1 MVYKDYD
8 STGILVKDDWQKV
21 DLAKELH
28 QKMNISEKEYR
39 EKQQSI
45 LENYKQ
51 SLLTKDQIY
60 DTFEFKLRRIKCQI
74 KRRKRTEIKKLTKQM
89 NAEKMHHKH
98 T

>member
-1 MVYKDYD
+1 MIGKRVE
-8 STGILVKDDWQKV
+8 S
-21 DLAKELH
+21 AKELH

-60 DTFEFKLRRIKCQI
+60 DTFSIKLNKDN
-74 KRRKRTEIKKLTKQM
+74 KMSDKETK
-89 NAEKMHHKH
+89 
-98 T
+98 